1 MIQKNIVLSD
11 NYGDMKSFVVEK
23 LGSLQN
29 NI

>member
-11 NYGDMKSFVVEK
+11 NSGDMKSFIVEK